1 MLFYQ
6 LTSFGKLSDKFADFI
21 NIFFVLSRFRISME
35 MKRIHSA

>member
-6 LTSFGKLSDKFADFI
+6 STSFGKLSDKLADFI
-21 NIFFVLSRFRISME
+21 NYLSVLSRFRISME